1 MMSLAFTCSQRA
13 AVCCTLARPCLSL
26 RPQLAARQ
34 RRLGCAAP
42 VGRPAVVRT
51 VAAGAARFGAGS
63 AQAGASEDASRDFAS
78 SLALMVL
85 GAALISERLYGEGI
99 VAVLE
104 LNHPRIKPL
113 LWGTAGLLAL
123 AAAWPA
129 KQRAENATAL
139 VRQLAGRLA
148 FAGLSASLVTELVT
162 GNGLLALL
170 EIETGAQLSEAE
182 AILAALTMLVLTVPN
197 KAR

>member
-85 GAALISERLYGEGI
+85 GVRTS
-99 VAVLE
+99 
-104 LNHPRIKPL
+104 NSS
-113 LWGTAGLLAL
+113 
-123 AAAWPA
+123 
-129 KQRAENATAL
+129 KQHGNKDAQ
-139 VRQLAGRLA
+139 RQQDAPG
-148 FAGLSASLVTELVT
+148 
-162 GNGLLALL
+162 
-170 EIETGAQLSEAE
+170 
-182 AILAALTMLVLTVPN
+182 
-197 KAR
+197 